1 LANLKSSGVGARE
14 CRQTNHIRAEDDVL
28 KLEPQ
33 NGSKLGSRSMP
44 ATLEVSPRG
53 AFQHEIVTRGGN
65 QRSFQMALSDVSA
78 GFAVWRL
85 WGRMGWNDILQR
97 YRRSLLGPFWLTASM
112 AIMVVSL
119 GVLYAELFK
128 TPIHDFLPFLCVGLL
143 IWNLLASFLT
153 EGGAIFTTSESYIKQ
168 IRLPYS
174 VYVYRSMW
182 SKLIIFAHNFVIYFG
197 VLIYFQIWPG
207 AAALLAIPGL
217 ILIVVNGALATVYI
231 GILSARF
238 RDIPQLINSV
248 VQIIFFVTPI
258 MWKPELLSGRTYIA
272 DVNPF
277 YHLVEVV
284 RAPLLGH
291 VPEWKN
297 YLAVLLITAINL
309 GLAGYVFTRFR
320 SRISY
325 WI

>member
-1 LANLKSSGVGARE
+1 MPPTIGA
-14 CRQTNHIRAEDDVL
+14 
-28 KLEPQ
+28 
-33 NGSKLGSRSMP
+33 
-44 ATLEVSPRG
+44 SPRE
-53 AFQHEIVTRGGN
+53 ALPHELVTVGGN
-65 QRSFQMALSDVSA
+65 QRSFQMALSDV
-78 GFAVWRL
+78 GDGLAVWRL
-85 WGRMGWNDILQR
+85 WGKMGWNDILQR

-119 GVLYAELFK
+119 GVLYAELFRV
-128 TPIHDFLPFLCVGLL
+128 PINDFLPFLCVGLL
-143 IWNLLASFLT
+143 VWNLLASFLT

-217 ILIVVNGALATVYI
+217 FLLALNGALATVYI

-238 RDIPQLINSV
+238 RDIPQLINSL

-258 MWKPELLSGRTYIA
+258 MWKPELLRQRAYIA

-277 YHLVEVV
+277 YHLLEIV
-284 RAPLLGH
+284 RAPLQGH
-291 VPEWKN
+291 VPELKH
-297 YLAVLLITAINL
+297 YLVVLLVTAINL
-309 GLAGYVFTRFR
+309 GLAGYVFKRFR